1 MNELL
6 SPSILKDMG
15 KVAAPVNFEN
25 DAPPIPP
32 EPPADNFSQNGAR
45 NTKLSQKAKHIQGES
60 DAVEPV
66 LGNDGPNA
74 AGDGGG
80 GKISLP
86 VGVPG
91 SVDEYS
97 SGHDA
102 VDPASHPTAL
112 PTSTSNIAKSSLSK
126 YKYRPMT
133 VAVNVLPDQTVGV
146 VALKATDLAEK
157 NGSYEYDPGPLK
169 YHGEF

>member
-1 MNELL
+1 M
-6 SPSILKDMG
+6 
-15 KVAAPVNFEN
+15 KVKVMP
-25 DAPPIPP
+25 
-32 EPPADNFSQNGAR
+32 
-45 NTKLSQKAKHIQGES
+45 
-60 DAVEPV
+60 EPV

-112 PTSTSNIAKSSLSK
+112 PTSTSNIAKSSLK
-126 YKYRPMT
+126 VNINIGPTT
-133 VAVNVLPDQTVGV
+133 VAVNVLPDQTVGE
-146 VALKATDLAEK
+146 VALKATDLAE
-157 NGSYEYDPGPLK
+157 NGGYEYDPGPLK
-169 YHGEF
+169 YHGELLTII

>member
-1 MNELL
+1 M
-6 SPSILKDMG
+6 M
-15 KVAAPVNFEN
+15 
-25 DAPPIPP
+25 PPIPP

-74 AGDGGG
+74 AGDGGD

-97 SGHDA
+97 SGMTPSILRLTLPRCQH
-102 VDPASHPTAL
+102 PLQILRSH
-112 PTSTSNIAKSSLSK
+112 
-126 YKYRPMT
+126 R
-133 VAVNVLPDQTVGV
+133 
-146 VALKATDLAEK
+146 
-157 NGSYEYDPGPLK
+157 
-169 YHGEF
+169 